1 MVYFAT
7 KLKLITQIERLEM
20 FFLYFCDQF
29 IIQTCRSKF
38 IKSLFI
44 NEFVKLIKN

>member
-20 FFLYFCDQF
+20 FFLYFCDHS
-29 IIQTCRSKF
+29 IGQTCSCYF
-38 IKSLFI
+38 INSLFI
-44 NEFVKLIKN
+44 NEFQN